1 MIVNLLFSIL
11 ACLVALVGIVLLV
24 FLSCLIIRDIIN
36 DLKRWYKEDVISM
49 ILGTLF
55 FIFACIFTLGAI
67 MYLLLIILLI
77 IKTFF

>member
-36 DLKRWYKEDVISM
+36 DLKRWYKGDDWGWIE
-49 ILGTLF
+49 ILEEYGYQR
-55 FIFACIFTLGAI
+55 IYG
-67 MYLLLIILLI
+67 
-77 IKTFF
+77 

>member
-36 DLKRWYKEDVISM
+36 DLKRWYKGDDWGWTE
-49 ILGTLF
+49 ILEEYGYQKRY
-55 FIFACIFTLGAI
+55 G
-67 MYLLLIILLI
+67 
-77 IKTFF
+77 